1 MELVASNAVETSRFY
16 DDNLV
21 STFRQIDIDFVIMD
35 PTSILGYDREH
46 AEFLKCNGK
55 LAHEASMELLG
66 R

>member
-1 MELVASNAVETSRFY
+1 MELVASNAAETSRFY
-16 DDNLV
+16 DANLV
-21 STFRQIDIDFVIMD
+21 SIFRQIDIYFVIMD

-55 LAHEASMELLG
+55 LAYEASTELLG